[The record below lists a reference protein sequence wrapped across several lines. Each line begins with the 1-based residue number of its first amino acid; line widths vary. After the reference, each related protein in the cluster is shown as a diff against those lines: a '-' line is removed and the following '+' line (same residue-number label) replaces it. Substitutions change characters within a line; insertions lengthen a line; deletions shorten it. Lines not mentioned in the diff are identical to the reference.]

1 MTENNE
7 PIQDTNIDNASI
19 DNTEETERTLDEES
33 TLSSEEE
40 SSSSTSSEEEE
51 SSSDEESD
59 DDEEEVEPRFKY
71 NRITQLP
78 VTVFNKD
85 PVSTCL
91 ASETFFAFATH
102 NGVIHLTKPDFTLI
116 RSYRAHRAS
125 ILGLATDGTY
135 LASASIDG
143 TVVIGSVLEAE
154 DISASNFKRPVH
166 SVALDPNYK
175 SSKTFISGGMAGD
188 VILSERGWLGNRSD
202 TILQKSDDPVIA
214 IYWIDG
220 LIIWMND
227 SGINIYNQHTRKLL
241 MNIPRP
247 ENSPRA
253 DLYKPRICTPES
265 NRIYIAWADRVWNL
279 KVTVTKSKDLKAL
292 LPSSASMILS
302 SGSSMRSQAIEQ
314 TITVESELQVDCLI
328 AGIAAFKDDTLMMLS
343 YLPPPR
349 PTDSNPRPVAPS
361 PELRLVD
368 LQTGGEVYGDELAL
382 KSHERLGM
390 NDYHLCQYS
399 NSQST
404 KYLIISAKDGIV
416 ATERDLN
423 DKIEWLVDH
432 KKLED
437 AWNISANVKTAAE
450 RYAIGLNWVESLV
463 DKDDWVDTARV
474 LELVQNT
481 YLETDNSNEL
491 QTVEGGET
499 DLSVVQTQVRDNWN
513 EWGFI
518 FTKAGHTDELAP
530 KLPADHTLQ
539 VDSKI
544 YESFLLDFI
553 EKSKIEDL
561 ITYLE
566 TWPIELYDFNTIKRY
581 IEDLLQDKPEQK
593 DRLRKTLSGLY
604 ILAGD
609 PVTAVH
615 HLLLLRD
622 PSVLDLVSKY
632 HLLRSFLNQ
641 ISEILTI
648 NLKSI
653 EDLTL
658 APLPIIRE
666 TMSRAISIV
675 VQGRHEVT
683 PDDVVSH
690 LTEKKLEVVSFLYL
704 EQLNLV
710 DSFASQKFG
719 DLQARLYAEFDR
731 PKLIGFLKRNNNYN
745 LEKAAQVCE
754 SLGYIPELVY
764 ILGKVG
770 QNKRALKLVLEDL
783 QDPDQAIEFAKQ
795 QNDQELWDDL
805 LDYCLTR
812 PLYLKTLLDKASG
825 AVPPAQILARIPAK
839 LAIPGLKDTLLR
851 IFTDHEIVLALNQG
865 ILEIVNSEA
874 QILASQLRAARSEG
888 TILDFAK
895 AGIDFSQTVVVL
907 PDGSLQTE
915 VDLIGETWAKDASTT
930 TTVTRS
936 VRQKVKHLAF
946 IKRKLQLLL
955 SQ

>member
-1 MTENNE
+1 MTDSDE
-7 PIQDTNIDNASI
+7 PIQDTEIINASV
-19 DNTEETERTLDEES
+19 DNTKATEEQCNNEKETAS
-33 TLSSEEE
+33 
-40 SSSSTSSEEEE
+40 SSEEEE
-51 SSSDEESD
+51 ESSEEEDSSSDEESD
-59 DDEEEVEPRFKY
+59 DDDEEEVEPRLKY

-85 PVSTCL
+85 PVSTCIT
-91 ASETFFAFATH
+91 SETFFAFATH
-102 NGVIHLTKPDFTLI
+102 NGVIHLTKPDLTLI

-143 TVVIGSVLEAE
+143 TVVIGSVLDAT

-175 SSKTFISGGMAGD
+175 SSKTFVSGGMAGD

-202 TILQKSDDPVIA
+202 TVLQKSDGPVIA
-214 IYWIDG
+214 TYWIDG

-227 SGINIYNQHTRKLL
+227 SGINIYNQHSRKLL

-247 ENSPRA
+247 DTSLRA

-265 NRIYIAWADRVWNL
+265 NRIYIAWADRVWNI
-279 KVTVTKSKDLKAL
+279 KVTVTKNKDLKSI
-292 LPSSASMILS
+292 LPSGASIIMP
-302 SGSSMRSQAIEQ
+302 SGTSMRSLGVEQ
-314 TITVESELQVDCLI
+314 TITVESELHVDCLI

-343 YLPPPR
+343 YLPPPS
-349 PTDSNPRPVAPS
+349 PTDDNPRPVAPS

-368 LQTGGEVYGDELAL
+368 LQTGNEVYGDELAL
-382 KSHERLGM
+382 KGHERLGM
-390 NDYHLCQYS
+390 NDYHLFQYS
-399 NSQST
+399 SSQLT

-432 KKLED
+432 NKLED

-450 RYAIGLNWVESLV
+450 RYAIGLNWVQSLV
-463 DKDDWVDTARV
+463 EKEDWNDTARV
-474 LELVQNT
+474 LEQVQTT
-481 YLETDNSNEL
+481 YLETDSNNTLETSVSE
-491 QTVEGGET
+491 TV
-499 DLSVVQTQVRDNWN
+499 LSEIQTQVRDNWN

-518 FTKAGHTDELAP
+518 FTKAGHTDELASR
-530 KLPADHTLQ
+530 LPLDHELQ
-539 VDSKI
+539 VDPKI
-544 YESFLLDFI
+544 YEAVLRRFI
-553 EKSKIEDL
+553 EENKIEDL
-561 ITYLE
+561 IKYLE
-566 TWPIELYDFNTIKRY
+566 TWSIELYHFTAIKQD
-581 IEDLLQDKPEQK
+581 IEDLLQDKPEQE
-593 DRLRKTLSGLY
+593 DRLRKTLSSLY
-604 ILAGD
+604 LKAGD
-609 PVTAVH
+609 PTTAAH
-615 HLLLLRD
+615 HLLILRD
-622 PSVLDLVSKY
+622 SSVLELVSKY

-641 ISEILTI
+641 IFEILTI
-648 NLKSI
+648 NLQST
-653 EDLTL
+653 EDLSL
-658 APLPIIRE
+658 APLPIVRE
-666 TMSRAISIV
+666 IMSRAISIV
-675 VQGRHEVT
+675 VQARHEVT
-683 PDDVVSH
+683 PDDVINH
-690 LTEKKLEVVSFLYL
+690 LTEKNMEIVSFLYL

-754 SLGYIPELVY
+754 SLGYISELVY

-770 QNKRALKLVLEDL
+770 QNKRALKLVLEEL
-783 QDPDQAIEFAKQ
+783 EDPDQAIEFAKQ

-812 PLYLKTLLDKASG
+812 PSFMKALLDKAAG
-825 AVPPAQILARIPAK
+825 AVSPARILERIPDK
-839 LAIPGLKDTLLR
+839 LSIPGLKDSLLR

-874 QILASQLRAARSEG
+874 QILAAQLRSAFTEG
-888 TILDFAK
+888 TVLDFAK
-895 AGIDFSQTVVVL
+895 ADIDFSQTVVVL
-907 PDGSLQTE
+907 PDGNLQTE
-915 VDLIGETWAKDASTT
+915 VDLIGETWVKDSSPA
-930 TTVTRS
+930 VFIANRS
-936 VRQKVKHLAF
+936 VHQKVKHLAF

-955 SQ
+955 SK